1 MIANIIGAVIAAAVG
16 LLIAFANYVF
26 SKKVLLKSPEKYSVS
41 FVIRQILQV
50 AYLVLVYF
58 IGSKTQIA
66 DLAYLLVGAVAGM
79 TVPMFFFTK
88 KLLLLN
94 DTIKTKKTERED
106 KTDG

>member
-26 SKKVLLKSPEKYSVS
+26 SKKVLLKAPEKYSGS

-50 AYLVLVYF
+50 TYLVLVYF

-66 DLAYLLVGAVAGM
+66 DPMYLLAGAAAGM

>member
-16 LLIAFANYVF
+16 LLIAVANYIF
-26 SKKVLLKSPEKYSVS
+26 SKKVLLKAPEKYSGS

-58 IGSKTQIA
+58 VGSKTQIA

-94 DTIKTKKTERED
+94 ETVKTKKTEKED
-106 KTDG
+106 NTDG

>member
-16 LLIAFANYVF
+16 LLIAFANYIF
-26 SKKVLLKSPEKYSVS
+26 SKKVLLKSPEKYSGS

-50 AYLVLVYF
+50 TYLVLVYF
-58 IGSKTQIA
+58 VGSKTQIA
-66 DLAYLLVGAVAGM
+66 DPMYLLAGTAAGM

>member
-1 MIANIIGAVIAAAVG
+1 MIAI
-16 LLIAFANYVF
+16 ANYIF
-26 SKKVLLKSPEKYSVS
+26 SKKVLLKAPEKHSGS

-94 DTIKTKKTERED
+94 DSIKTKKAEKED
-106 KTDG
+106 KSDG

>member
-16 LLIAFANYVF
+16 LLIAFANYIF
-26 SKKVLLKSPEKYSVS
+26 SKKVLLKSPEKYSGS

-66 DLAYLLVGAVAGM
+66 DLAYLLVGAVHLCDRKARDQTQLTN
-79 TVPMFFFTK
+79 TVGD
-88 KLLLLN
+88 LL
-94 DTIKTKKTERED
+94 
-106 KTDG
+106 

>member
-16 LLIAFANYVF
+16 FMIAVANYTF
-26 SKKVLLKSPEKYSVS
+26 SKKVLLKAPEKYSGS

-50 AYLVLVYF
+50 AYLILVYF
-58 IGSKTQIA
+58 VGSKTQIA
-66 DLAYLLVGAVAGM
+66 DLSFLLVGAVAGM

-94 DTIKTKKTERED
+94 ETVKTKKTEKED
-106 KTDG
+106 DTDG